1 MNTSEIRCFIKGH
14 DLLST
19 IVKGVYS
26 SDTLPSKIDSY
37 PSAYVCNTDTSH
49 LPGEH
54 WVVFWMDSPQKAEF
68 FDSLGKPP
76 EYYDE
81 RFKTFLMLNSEN
93 TVYSNKPLQKKSAE
107 TCGYHVLLFL
117 LLKSRKYSLS
127 YIVQYISRQDNP
139 DLFVYRLVSDYTD
152 CL

>member
-26 SDTLPSKIDSY
+26 PDTLPSKIDSY
-37 PSAYVCNTDTSH
+37 PSAYVCNTDPSH

-107 TCGYHVLLFL
+107 TCGYHVE
-117 LLKSRKYSLS
+117 KSQ
-127 YIVQYISRQDNP
+127 I
-139 DLFVYRLVSDYTD
+139 
-152 CL
+152 